1 MITIAYLPIVSTWLP
16 ANLWK
21 SLLIM
26 GPVDIILSLRLL
38 MEVKKRCILTE
49 LTMPSLDS
57 LHFNM

>member
-1 MITIAYLPIVSTWLP
+1 
-16 ANLWK
+16 
-21 SLLIM
+21 M
-26 GPVDIILSLRLL
+26 GLVDIILSLRLL